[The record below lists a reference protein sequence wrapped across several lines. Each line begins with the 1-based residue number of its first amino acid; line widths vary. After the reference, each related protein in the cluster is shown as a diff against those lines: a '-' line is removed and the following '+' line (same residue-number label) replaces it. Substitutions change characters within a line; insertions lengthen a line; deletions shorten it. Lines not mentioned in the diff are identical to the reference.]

1 MQIFPGLFFKEKPNY
16 YSSLLISIIRSVQ
29 ESLNY
34 WPVFII
40 IVKQS
45 NKESVNRGEYKSEK
59 NKKNPVFLFLFRK
72 IVTFVLHFSILN
84 VI

>member
-1 MQIFPGLFFKEKPNY
+1 MQIFPGLFFREKPNY

-29 ESLNY
+29 ENLNY

-45 NKESVNRGEYKSEK
+45 YKESVNRGEYKSEK
-59 NKKNPVFLFLFRK
+59 LKKIPFFFFYLGKSLPLYCFFQ
-72 IVTFVLHFSILN
+72 F
-84 VI
+84 